1 MNSKKD
7 FKPRKENSSVYGT
20 IFFIIIVMY
29 IIIIINLMDGVEEC
43 LFMTIGINAL
53 LIVLFVLSLFY
64 INKTYKDK
72 FKEVKEYE
80 YYRNLD
86 IKNISAVASGILTK
100 KLKIDINTIITAIY
114 ELSEK
119 NIIEI
124 KWEDGKN
131 ILKLK
136 EHNKTQI
143 DQLLSYEKSII
154 KFIFESPKDTKEY
167 CIEDILKEVENDATK
182 RYVLKEIEKEIKVYI
197 DKKYYYNSAEYLSN
211 QETMLW
217 VKIIPVIC
225 IIVCVFSNLPSFSIL
240 ITIGFSYWITN
251 ILLIEHFANIL
262 LVTYYCKMKF
272 IKSKYHDEVQKIYG
286 LYAYLSDYS
295 LLKNQ
300 ELKFYQLYNKY
311 YIYAMGLG
319 IADKFEKELN
329 QNVLDNDVRTA
340 LQFYLQNKE
349 DL

>member
-20 IFFIIIVMY
+20 ISFIIIVMY

-131 ILKLK
+131 TLKLK

-167 CIEDILKEVENDATK
+167 CIEDILKEVENDAT
-182 RYVLKEIEKEIKVYI
+182 
-197 DKKYYYNSAEYLSN
+197 
-211 QETMLW
+211 
-217 VKIIPVIC
+217 
-225 IIVCVFSNLPSFSIL
+225 
-240 ITIGFSYWITN
+240 
-251 ILLIEHFANIL
+251 
-262 LVTYYCKMKF
+262 
-272 IKSKYHDEVQKIYG
+272 
-286 LYAYLSDYS
+286 
-295 LLKNQ
+295 
-300 ELKFYQLYNKY
+300 
-311 YIYAMGLG
+311 
-319 IADKFEKELN
+319 
-329 QNVLDNDVRTA
+329 
-340 LQFYLQNKE
+340 
-349 DL
+349 

>member
-20 IFFIIIVMY
+20 ISFIIIVMY

-119 NIIEI
+119 NIIDI
-124 KWEDGKN
+124 RWENGKN
-131 ILKLK
+131 FLKLK
-136 EHNKTQI
+136 EHNKDEI
-143 DQLLSYEKSII
+143 NKLLSYEKSII
-154 KFIFESPKDTKEY
+154 KFIFDNIKDTKEY
-167 CIEDILKEVENDATK
+167 CLEDILKEIQNNATK
-182 RYVLKEIEKEIKVYI
+182 RYILKEIEKEIKNYI
-197 DKKYYYNSAEYLSN
+197 DKKYYYNIVDYLSN
-211 QETMLW
+211 QDKMFLA
-217 VKIIPVIC
+217 KIAPLLC
-225 IIVCVFSNLPSFSIL
+225 IIVSVFGALPAITIF
-240 ITIGFSYWITN
+240 ITIGFSYWFTN
-251 ILLIEHFANIL
+251 IVLVEYLINFL
-262 LVTYYCKMKF
+262 LVIYYCKKKF
-272 IKSKYHDEVQKIYG
+272 INSKYHDEVQKLHG
-286 LYAYLSDYS
+286 LYAYMSDYS
-295 LLKNQ
+295 LLKEQ
-300 ELKFYQLYNKY
+300 ELKFYQLYNTY
-311 YIYAMGLG
+311 YVYAMGLG
-319 IADKFEKELN
+319 LADKFEKELN
-329 QNVLDNDVRTA
+329 QQELDNNVRTA
-340 LQFYLQNKE
+340 IQFYMQNKE
-349 DL
+349 EL